1 MQKEDEAIAQVFY
14 WAGLGDETI
23 DMPSLETKEQA
34 IQYGPE
40 TLASGQD
47 RMSRA

>member
-23 DMPSLETKEQA
+23 DMPSLEINIIPKEQA

-40 TLASGQD
+40 TLAYW
-47 RMSRA
+47 SR